1 MKKWLLTGGI
11 LALALVG
18 CGLVPPVKVSDPLG
32 LNGKTVDIKV
42 PAAGLA
48 SQSTVSG
55 TVNASFADLT
65 TSIPFTPGQF
75 SACYDFTITATLS
88 GAPVNIKAT
97 NIKLDVSVNDG
108 TNGPAT
114 ISATAS
120 EVTITGNGTS
130 YTGSGKNLC
139 GKFSDVGKVV
149 AVVTKAPT
157 PNTVTGTFSLDTD
170 ATLPTGTT
178 FTITFLNGSGEIKL

>member
-1 MKKWLLTGGI
+1 MKKWLLTSGF

-32 LNGKTVDIKV
+32 LDNKSVTLNLG
-42 PAAGLA
+42 AGLA
-48 SQSTVSG
+48 SQSKMNG
-55 TVNASFADLT
+55 TVNATFPDFT

-75 SACYDFTITATLS
+75 SACYDFNISATIS
-88 GAPVNIKAT
+88 GISGNIKAT
-97 NIKLDVSVNDG
+97 NIKLDVTVNDG

-114 ISATAS
+114 INATAS

-130 YTGSGKNLC
+130 FTGSGKNLC
-139 GKFSDVGKVV
+139 GKFSDVGKIV
-149 AVVTKAPT
+149 AVVTKAPS